1 MNVTCQYI
9 TFLIVLLILFII
21 HISKDTFVDYIDPQT
36 VELHSSLVDTKKG
49 RDLKIQQQYL
59 TQIFKEFVDICN
71 YYNIGY
77 VAIGG
82 TLIGAIRHK
91 GWIPWDDD
99 IDVALFKKDLDQI
112 IKIYQTD
119 PYLVKKYKITKGNN
133 NVWADYKKV
142 RLRAHPKIFLDLFL
156 LKKSIFN
163 NKFTLVSYPKEV
175 LSFIDRSN
183 RYVYKDDIIPYK
195 RAQFEEITINI
206 PNNPVRFLERIDGYS
221 NVGKLPPVSQRKI
234 RHGVTTFVT
243 TLPVCDIDYTFYE
256 T

>member
-9 TFLIVLLILFII
+9 IFLIILLILFII
-21 HISKDTFVDYIDPQT
+21 RISKDTFVDYIDPQT

-82 TLIGAIRHK
+82 TLLGAIRHK

-112 IKIYQTD
+112 IKIYRTD
-119 PYLVKKYKITKGNN
+119 PYLVKEYKVTESKNN
-133 NVWADYKKV
+133 DLEWADLRKI
-142 RLRAHPKIFLDLFL
+142 RLREHPKIFLDLFL

-163 NKFTLVSYPKEV
+163 NEFTIVSYPKV
-175 LSFIDRSN
+175 VRSFIDRSN
-183 RYVYKDDIIPYK
+183 RYVDKNDIIPYK

-206 PNNPVRFLERIDGYS
+206 PNNPIRILERIDGHS

-234 RHGVTTFVT
+234 RHGVTSF
-243 TLPVCDIDYTFYE
+243 
-256 T
+256 